1 MVGTATGRLEGKTA
15 LVSGASR
22 GIGREIALGLSLE
35 GARVIG
41 VARSKVTLND
51 VGDEIRA
58 SGGEFLAVPADLSDV
73 EAIPEVARSAWTWQG
88 SIDVLVN
95 AAGMIVRA
103 GPLEIDQRSWDEVFG
118 LNVRGAFFLSQALG
132 ARMLDGSGGAIV
144 NIASVAGEVTT
155 GASVVYSASKA
166 ALIHMTRVLAVNW
179 APKIRVNAVGP
190 AYIETSL
197 NKEWLAQPDNKK
209 YVLDRTPLGRIGSP
223 RDVVGGVM
231 FLASDEA
238 AYVTGH
244 HLLVD
249 GGWMAQ

>member
-1 MVGTATGRLEGKTA
+1 M
-15 LVSGASR
+15 
-22 GIGREIALGLSLE
+22 
-35 GARVIG
+35 IG
-41 VARSKVTLND
+41 VARTEGTLND
-51 VGDEIRA
+51 LGEEIRR
-58 SGGEFLAVPADLSDV
+58 SGGEFLAVPADLADV
-73 EAIPEVARSAWTWQG
+73 AIIQETAEAAWAWQG
-88 SIDVLVN
+88 SVDVLIN

-103 GPLEIDQRSWDEVFG
+103 APLDIDPRSWDDVFG

-132 ARMLDGSGGAIV
+132 GRMLDGSGGAIV
-144 NIASVAGEVTT
+144 NITSVAGEVTT

-197 NKEWLAQPDNKK
+197 NKEWLAQPDNKQ
-209 YVLDRTPLGRIGSP
+209 YVLDRTPLGRVGTP
-223 RDVVGGVM
+223 RDVVGGVV

-249 GGWMAQ
+249 GGWTAQ